1 MHWYVCR
8 SKSKFYQTLNLIAL
22 AVKIELLQWDKWDLL
37 ADKASDQCWMYSI
50 TEARQADSYCL
61 TPQMLGDMA
70 DKEIY

>member
-1 MHWYVCR
+1 MHCYVCR

-50 TEARQADSYCL
+50 TGTSYCL
-61 TPQMLGDMA
+61 THQMPGTWWINLIILA
-70 DKEIY
+70 